1 MKRTSLLFQLKKE
14 LRCEIVRDVTR
25 KTVRE
30 VLKGLDGA
38 VIESLQG
45 SNLLPTASTDSNKG
59 KTPKTEYRK
68 LGGWF
73 IMFWCVSLE
82 CQYRQ
87 IKKSLALN
95 FTDKCVFLA
104 NKG

>member
-1 MKRTSLLFQLKKE
+1 MIRTSLLFQLKKE

-68 LGGWF
+68 LGVDYSYVLVF
-73 IMFWCVSLE
+73 IPRVSLSRPRG
-82 CQYRQ
+82 YKTFF
-87 IKKSLALN
+87 IFN
-95 FTDKCVFLA
+95 
-104 NKG
+104 

>member
-1 MKRTSLLFQLKKE
+1 MLFQLKTE

-68 LGGWF
+68 LGGGLLCF
-73 IMFWCVSLE
+73 GVYPLSVPVQARGYKTFFM
-82 CQYRQ
+82 
-87 IKKSLALN
+87 LN
-95 FTDKCVFLA
+95 STEHKILTA
-104 NKG
+104 RKR